1 MPCRHAHSFKGPFF
15 CPPRPQRG
23 QQKPFQHFHSSRSR
37 IVRPPQMH
45 LPLTLEALWPSPP
58 KRALPRRRSRSL
70 RSSLARA
77 VFPRVMEFKVI
88 SRESEKHE
96 FMPVV
101 YLIDRSPAWRR
112 RVPAVVERALVED
125 YVTPLVATVP
135 DAADAPDVTRVLA
148 AVRREMELRA
158 NLIDEAQLDGVSTD
172 ETDYKMG
179 VLVDFAPTPGNPGK
193 AALNRVVFQIAS
205 ALRTASY
212 SRALVVPVA
221 VHYCSAAS
229 FLDVRRYAGI
239 RYGAPVLLEEREVAI
254 FGEDPTEFTQHFSA
268 RLRASLT
275 MPPPPSVA
283 QIEMLRLTRTL
294 HVYCAKVVRD
304 DCFSRRQRAS
314 MNEEIMQIHFRT
326 SNHPAMHELKR
337 NMMAYCATL
346 KHWKLRDEDI
356 NSASVLLAVEDLPK
370 HPLHFVWLLAA
381 ALRFVF
387 KLPGRLFLA
396 SARDLIYRFPPRKS
410 HNRSLPLV
418 AAAVKASLGCLALG
432 VLVRA
437 VPSSLFGWL
446 FALLVAVVLVVD
458 AATAHTAAAD
468 VQHLTQHWKKL
479 QFYVMDADEWTR
491 LKETRAVL
499 ARSIHDIVA
508 RYMCTDLPPP
518 VLQDASKTA
527 ASPTS
532 ALLDNDEYTLNAHH
546 KIFINAPR
554 SFPLSFAAKMKDAET
569 ARRVIYAP
577 KMLRDETWCSIYQTL
592 APGHLRFRV
601 LLADNKGDNL
611 PMNELLGT
619 PFFGAVL
626 SAYILCKT
634 RYADGESATSSS
646 SGDDAAHLLGEEVQQ
661 RQTRVYSQ
669 AGQDVDEQALGGY
682 GSIQKIIDAALQ
694 MAQDE
699 EELAE

>member
-1 MPCRHAHSFKGPFF
+1 
-15 CPPRPQRG
+15 
-23 QQKPFQHFHSSRSR
+23 
-37 IVRPPQMH
+37 MH
-45 LPLTLEALWPSPP
+45 PSLNLEALWPSPP
-58 KRALPRRRSRSL
+58 KRALPRRRSRSV
-70 RSSLARA
+70 RSALARA

-88 SRESEKHE
+88 SRESEKHA

-101 YLIDRSPAWRR
+101 YLMERSPAWRR
-112 RVPAVVERALVED
+112 RVPSLVERAIIED
-125 YVTPLVATVP
+125 YITPLVAEIP
-135 DAADAPDVTRVLA
+135 DDADASTQLTT
-148 AVRREMELRA
+148 VRHEMQLRA
-158 NLIDEAQLDGVSTD
+158 NLIDPARPSLDGVSTD

-193 AALNRVVFQIAS
+193 AALNKVVFQIAT
-205 ALRTASY
+205 ALRAASY

-221 VHYCSAAS
+221 MHYCSAAS
-229 FLDVRRYAGI
+229 FLDVRRYAGL
-239 RYGAPVLLEEREVAI
+239 RYGAPVLLEERKVAI

-268 RLRASLT
+268 RLRAALT

-337 NMMAYCATL
+337 NMAAYCATL

-356 NSASVLLAVEDLPK
+356 NSASVLLAVEDVPK

-381 ALRFVF
+381 ALRFTF

-396 SARDLIYRFPPRKS
+396 SACDLIYRFPPRKS
-410 HNRSLPLV
+410 HNRSLPLG

-432 VLVRA
+432 VLARA
-437 VPSSLFGWL
+437 VPSSLLGWV
-446 FALLVAVVLVVD
+446 FAVLVAVVMIVD

-479 QFYVMDADEWTR
+479 QFYVMDADELTR

-518 VLQDASKTA
+518 VLQDVSKSA
-527 ASPTS
+527 APPTS

-554 SFPLSFAAKMKDAET
+554 SFPLSFAAKMKDPET
-569 ARRVIYAP
+569 ARRIVYAP
-577 KMLRDETWCSIYQTL
+577 KMLRDETWRNIYETL

-611 PMNELLGT
+611 PMDELLAT

-626 SAYILCKT
+626 SAYILYQT
-634 RYADGESATSSS
+634 RSADEEGSTSSS
-646 SGDDAAHLLGEEVQQ
+646 SGDDAHLTHDEVQQ
-661 RQTRVYSQ
+661 QQARVYSQ
-669 AGQDVDEQALGGY
+669 TEQAVDEQALGGY
-682 GSIQKIIDAALQ
+682 GSIQEVIDAALQ
-694 MAQDE
+694 MAHDE
-699 EELAE
+699 EELTE

>member
-1 MPCRHAHSFKGPFF
+1 MH
-15 CPPRPQRG
+15 
-23 QQKPFQHFHSSRSR
+23 QKP
-37 IVRPPQMH
+37 PMH
-45 LPLTLEALWPSPP
+45 
-58 KRALPRRRSRSL
+58 RGRFSL
-70 RSSLARA
+70 RSTLARA

-88 SRESEKHE
+88 SRESDKHE

-101 YLIDRSPAWRR
+101 YLIDRSAAWHR
-112 RVPAVVERALVED
+112 RVPSMVERAIVED
-125 YVTPLVATVP
+125 YITPLVAKIPAKAT
-135 DAADAPDVTRVLA
+135 
-148 AVRREMELRA
+148 EMSRQLTQVHDELLSRA
-158 NLIDEAQLDGVSTD
+158 NLINEEQLDNICTD
-172 ETDYKMG
+172 ETAYKMG
-179 VLVDFAPTPGNPGK
+179 VLVDFTPTPERPGR
-193 AALNRVVFQIAS
+193 AALNRVVNQIAT
-205 ALRTASY
+205 ALRSASY
-212 SRALVVPVA
+212 NRALVVPVA
-221 VHYCSAAS
+221 MHYCSTGS
-229 FLDVRRYAGI
+229 FVGVRRYAGI

-275 MPPPPSVA
+275 MQPPSPVA

-326 SNHPAMHELKR
+326 LNHPAMHELKR
-337 NMMAYCATL
+337 NMTAYCATL

-356 NSASVLLAVEDLPK
+356 NSASVLLSVGDVPK

-381 ALRFVF
+381 AIRFVL
-387 KLPGRLFLA
+387 KLPGRLFLS
-396 SARDLIYRFPPRKS
+396 SACDLIYRLPPRKK
-410 HNRSLPLV
+410 HNTSM
-418 AAAVKASLGCLALG
+418 AMFAASLKATLGCVALG
-432 VLVRA
+432 VLARA
-437 VPSSLFGWL
+437 VPSSVLGWI
-446 FALLVAVVLVVD
+446 FASLVAIILVVD

-479 QFYVMDADEWTR
+479 QFYVMDADEWAR

-508 RYMCTDLPPP
+508 RYMSTDLPPP
-518 VLQDASKTA
+518 VLQDASKSA

-554 SFPLSFAAKMKDAET
+554 SFPLSFAAKIKDHET
-569 ARRVIYAP
+569 ARRVVYAP
-577 KMLRDETWCSIYQTL
+577 KMLRDETWRNIYETL
-592 APGHLRFRV
+592 APAHLRFRV

-611 PMNELLGT
+611 PMDELLAT

-626 SAYILCKT
+626 SAYVLFQK
-634 RYADGESATSSS
+634 RLADADSSTSSS
-646 SGDDAAHLLGEEVQQ
+646 SGDDTGHPTTDDEKAQEENQGCRHEDQ
-661 RQTRVYSQ
+661 E
-669 AGQDVDEQALGGY
+669 VDEQALGGY
-682 GSIQKIIDAALQ
+682 GSIQEIIDAALQ

-699 EELAE
+699 EELSE

>member
-1 MPCRHAHSFKGPFF
+1 M
-15 CPPRPQRG
+15 
-23 QQKPFQHFHSSRSR
+23 SS
-37 IVRPPQMH
+37 
-45 LPLTLEALWPSPP
+45 LNLEALWPSPP
-58 KRALPRRRSRSL
+58 ARALPRRRRRSL
-70 RSSLARA
+70 RSTLARA

-88 SRESEKHE
+88 SRESDKHE
-96 FMPVV
+96 LMPVV

-112 RVPAVVERALVED
+112 RVPSLVEREIVED
-125 YVTPLVATVP
+125 YVTPLVAEIPADHADMTHPLATV
-135 DAADAPDVTRVLA
+135 RKEL
-148 AVRREMELRA
+148 ELRA
-158 NLIDEAQLDGVSTD
+158 NLIDPHKLDHACTD

-179 VLVDFAPTPGNPGK
+179 VLVDFAPTHGQPGR
-193 AALNRVVFQIAS
+193 AALNRVVFQIAT
-205 ALRTASY
+205 ALRSASY

-221 VHYCSAAS
+221 LHYCSAAS
-229 FLDVRRYAGI
+229 LLEVRRYAGV

-326 SNHPAMHELKR
+326 LNHPAMHELKR

-381 ALRFVF
+381 VLRFLF

-396 SARDLIYRFPPRKS
+396 SACDLIYRFPPRKT
-410 HNRSLPLV
+410 HNRSLPLG

-432 VLVRA
+432 VLVRC
-437 VPSSLFGWL
+437 VPSSWLGCL
-446 FALLVAVVLVVD
+446 FALLVVVVLVVD

-479 QFYVMDADEWTR
+479 QFYVMDAEEWTR

-518 VLQDASKTA
+518 VLQDVSKSA

-554 SFPLSFAAKMKDAET
+554 SFPLSFAAKMNDPET
-569 ARRVIYAP
+569 ARRVVYAP
-577 KMLRDETWCSIYQTL
+577 KMLRDETWRNIYETL
-592 APGHLRFRV
+592 APGHLQFRV

-611 PMNELLGT
+611 PMDELLAT

-626 SAYILCKT
+626 SAYIIYQT
-634 RYADGESATSSS
+634 RLADGESCTSSS
-646 SGDDAAHLLGEEVQQ
+646 SGDDAAHLLSDEAQNG
-661 RQTRVYSQ
+661 Q
-669 AGQDVDEQALGGY
+669 ACAHTDAGFEGVDEQALGGY
-682 GSIQKIIDAALQ
+682 CSIQKIIDAALL

-699 EELAE
+699 EELTE

>member
-1 MPCRHAHSFKGPFF
+1 
-15 CPPRPQRG
+15 
-23 QQKPFQHFHSSRSR
+23 
-37 IVRPPQMH
+37 MH
-45 LPLTLEALWPSPP
+45 PLNLEALWPSPP

-70 RSSLARA
+70 RSTLARA
-77 VFPRVMEFKVI
+77 VIPRVMEFKVI

-101 YLIDRSPAWRR
+101 YLIERSPAWGR
-112 RVPAVVERALVED
+112 RVPAIVEKEIVED
-125 YVTPLVATVP
+125 YITPLVATIP
-135 DAADAPDVTRVLA
+135 DDEDMTQTLA
-148 AVRREMELRA
+148 AVRKEMELRA
-158 NLIDEAQLDGVSTD
+158 NLIDETKLDTVSTD

-193 AALNRVVFQIAS
+193 AALNRVVFQIAT
-205 ALRTASY
+205 ALRSASY
-212 SRALVVPVA
+212 RRALVVPVSM
-221 VHYCSAAS
+221 HYCSATS
-229 FLDVRRYAGI
+229 FLDVRRYAGV
-239 RYGAPVLLEEREVAI
+239 RYGAPVLLEEREIEI

-294 HVYCAKVVRD
+294 HVYCAKVMRD

-337 NMMAYCATL
+337 NMMSYCATL

-370 HPLHFVWLLAA
+370 HPLQFVWLLAA
-381 ALRFVF
+381 ALRFAF

-396 SARDLIYRFPPRKS
+396 SACDLIYRFPPRKS
-410 HNRSLPLV
+410 HNRTLPLG
-418 AAAVKASLGCLALG
+418 AAAVKASLGCLTLG
-432 VLVRA
+432 VLVHA

-446 FALLVAVVLVVD
+446 FALLLAVVLIVD
-458 AATAHTAAAD
+458 AATAHTVAAD

-479 QFYVMDADEWTR
+479 QFYVMDAEEWTR

-518 VLQDASKTA
+518 VLQDVSKSA

-532 ALLDNDEYTLNAHH
+532 ALLNNDEYTLNAHH

-554 SFPLSFAAKMKDAET
+554 SFPLAFAAKMKDPET

-577 KMLRDETWCSIYQTL
+577 KMLRDEAWRSIYETL

-611 PMNELLGT
+611 PMDDLLAT

-626 SAYILCKT
+626 SAYIIYQSH
-634 RYADGESATSSS
+634 YAGGDSSTSSS
-646 SGDDAAHLLGEEVQQ
+646 SGDDAHDEMQQ
-661 RQTRVYSQ
+661 EQARMYSQ
-669 AGQDVDEQALGGY
+669 NVQDLDERALGGY
-682 GSIQKIIDAALQ
+682 GSIQEIIDAALL

-699 EELAE
+699 EELTE

>member
-1 MPCRHAHSFKGPFF
+1 MHPSLT
-15 CPPRPQRG
+15 
-23 QQKPFQHFHSSRSR
+23 FQ
-37 IVRPPQMH
+37 
-45 LPLTLEALWPSPP
+45 ALWPSGAPP
-58 KRALPRRRSRSL
+58 MHKKPAMRRDHLSL
-70 RSSLARA
+70 RSTLARA

-88 SRESEKHE
+88 SRESDKHE

-101 YLIDRSPAWRR
+101 YLIDRSAAWHR
-112 RVPAVVERALVED
+112 RVPAMVEKAIVED
-125 YVTPLVATVP
+125 YITPLVAKIP
-135 DAADAPDVTRVLA
+135 DRDTEISRQLTQVHD
-148 AVRREMELRA
+148 ELLSRA
-158 NLIDEAQLDGVSTD
+158 NLINEEQLDTNICTD
-172 ETDYKMG
+172 ETAYKMG
-179 VLVDFAPTPGNPGK
+179 VLVDFTPTPGRPGR
-193 AALNRVVFQIAS
+193 AALNRVVNQIAT
-205 ALRTASY
+205 ALRSASY

-221 VHYCSAAS
+221 MHYCSTGS
-229 FLDVRRYAGI
+229 FVGVRRYAGI
-239 RYGAPVLLEEREVAI
+239 RYGAPVLLEEREIAI

-275 MPPPPSVA
+275 MQPPTSVA

-326 SNHPAMHELKR
+326 LNHPAMHELKR
-337 NMMAYCATL
+337 NMTSYCGTL

-356 NSASVLLAVEDLPK
+356 NSASVLLAVEDVPK

-381 ALRFVF
+381 AIRFVL

-396 SARDLIYRFPPRKS
+396 MAI
-410 HNRSLPLV
+410 
-418 AAAVKASLGCLALG
+418 
-432 VLVRA
+432 
-437 VPSSLFGWL
+437 
-446 FALLVAVVLVVD
+446 VLVVD

-508 RYMCTDLPPP
+508 RYMSTDLPPP
-518 VLQDASKTA
+518 VLQDVSKSA

-532 ALLDNDEYTLNAHH
+532 ALLNNDEYTLNAYH

-554 SFPLSFAAKMKDAET
+554 SFPLSFAAKIKHHET
-569 ARRVIYAP
+569 ARRVVYAP
-577 KMLRDETWCSIYQTL
+577 KMLRDETWRNIYETL
-592 APGHLRFRV
+592 APTHLRFRV

-611 PMNELLGT
+611 PMDELLAT

-626 SAYILCKT
+626 SAYVLYQT
-634 RYADGESATSSS
+634 RSADIDSSTSSS
-646 SGDDAAHLLGEEVQQ
+646 SGDDTVHPTTDDERAQEEIQECRHDEQ
-661 RQTRVYSQ
+661 ET
-669 AGQDVDEQALGGY
+669 DEQALGGY
-682 GSIQKIIDAALQ
+682 GSVQEIIDAALQ

-699 EELAE
+699 EELSE

>member
-1 MPCRHAHSFKGPFF
+1 
-15 CPPRPQRG
+15 
-23 QQKPFQHFHSSRSR
+23 
-37 IVRPPQMH
+37 MH
-45 LPLTLEALWPSPP
+45 PSLNLEALWPSPP
-58 KRALPRRRSRSL
+58 RCALPPRRSRSL

-77 VFPRVMEFKVI
+77 MFPRVMEFKVI

-112 RVPAVVERALVED
+112 RVPSFVETAIVED
-125 YVTPLVATVP
+125 YITPLVAKIP
-135 DAADAPDVTRVLA
+135 DSADAANMTRILADVRK
-148 AVRREMELRA
+148 EMEIRA
-158 NLIDEAQLDGVSTD
+158 NLIDETQLDGVSTD

-179 VLVDFAPTPGNPGK
+179 VFVDFAPTPSNPGK
-193 AALNRVVFQIAS
+193 APLNRVVFQIAT
-205 ALRTASY
+205 ALRVASY
-212 SRALVVPVA
+212 RRALVVPVA
-221 VHYCSAAS
+221 VHYCSATS
-229 FLDVRRYAGI
+229 FLDVRRYTGI

-326 SNHPAMHELKR
+326 SNHPDMHELKR
-337 NMMAYCATL
+337 NMMKYCATL

-396 SARDLIYRFPPRKS
+396 SACDLIYRFPPRKS
-410 HNRSLPLV
+410 HNRSLPV
-418 AAAVKASLGCLALG
+418 GAAAVKATLGCLALG
-432 VLVRA
+432 VLVRV
-437 VPSSLFGWL
+437 VPSSSLGCL
-446 FALLVAVVLVVD
+446 FALLVALVLIVD
-458 AATAHTAAAD
+458 AATAHTVAAD

-518 VLQDASKTA
+518 VLQDASKSA

-554 SFPLSFAAKMKDAET
+554 SFPLSFAAKLKDSET

-577 KMLRDETWCSIYQTL
+577 KMLRDETWRNIYETL

-601 LLADNKGDNL
+601 LLAENKGDNL
-611 PMNELLGT
+611 PMDKLLAT

-626 SAYILCKT
+626 SAYILYKT
-634 RYADGESATSSS
+634 RHTDGDILTSSS
-646 SGDDAAHLLGEEVQQ
+646 SGDDSAHLMSEEMQQ
-661 RQTRVYSQ
+661 EQPRYSQ
-669 AGQDVDEQALGGY
+669 TEQDVDEQELGGY
-682 GSIQKIIDAALQ
+682 GSIQDIIHAALQ

-699 EELAE
+699 EELTE

>member
-1 MPCRHAHSFKGPFF
+1 
-15 CPPRPQRG
+15 
-23 QQKPFQHFHSSRSR
+23 
-37 IVRPPQMH
+37 
-45 LPLTLEALWPSPP
+45 
-58 KRALPRRRSRSL
+58 
-70 RSSLARA
+70 
-77 VFPRVMEFKVI
+77 MEFKVI

-101 YLIDRSPAWRR
+101 YLLDRSPAWRR
-112 RVPAVVERALVED
+112 RVPSLVERALVED
-125 YVTPLVATVP
+125 YITPLVAEIP
-135 DAADAPDVTRVLA
+135 DGADADATTRQLA
-148 AVRREMELRA
+148 TVRREMALRA
-158 NLIDEAQLDGVSTD
+158 GLIDERQLDGVSTD

-193 AALNRVVFQIAS
+193 APLNRVVFQIAT
-205 ALRTASY
+205 ALRAASY

-221 VHYCSAAS
+221 MHYCSAAS

-283 QIEMLRLTRTL
+283 QVEMLRLTRTL

-326 SNHPAMHELKR
+326 LNHPAMHELKR
-337 NMMAYCATL
+337 NMMLYCATL

-381 ALRFVF
+381 ALRFTF

-396 SARDLIYRFPPRKS
+396 SACDLIYRFPPRKS
-410 HNRSLPLV
+410 YNRSLPLG
-418 AAAVKASLGCLALG
+418 AAAFKASLGCLALG
-432 VLVRA
+432 VLAHA
-437 VPSSLFGWL
+437 VPSSILGCI
-446 FALLVAVVLVVD
+446 FALLVVVVLIVD

-518 VLQDASKTA
+518 VLQDASKSA

-554 SFPLSFAAKMKDAET
+554 SFPLSFAAKMKKDPET
-569 ARRVIYAP
+569 ARRVVYAP
-577 KMLRDETWCSIYQTL
+577 KMLRDETWRNIYETL

-611 PMNELLGT
+611 PMDELLST

-626 SAYILCKT
+626 SAYILYQT
-634 RYADGESATSSS
+634 RLADCDSSTSSF
-646 SGDDAAHLLGEEVQQ
+646 SGDDAHLAHEEVLQEQ
-661 RQTRVYSQ
+661 ARVFSHD
-669 AGQDVDEQALGGY
+669 AQDVDEQALGGY
-682 GSIQKIIDAALQ
+682 SSIQDIIDAALQ

-699 EELAE
+699 EELTE

>member
-1 MPCRHAHSFKGPFF
+1 MHRDRAISSARRAEESIPQHYFLDCAPLPTRSLMH
-15 CPPRPQRG
+15 PPLNIG
-23 QQKPFQHFHSSRSR
+23 
-37 IVRPPQMH
+37 
-45 LPLTLEALWPSPP
+45 ALWPSPP
-58 KRALPRRRSRSL
+58 SRAVPRRRGRSL
-70 RSSLARA
+70 RASLARA

-101 YLIDRSPAWRR
+101 YLIERSPAWRR
-112 RVPAVVERALVED
+112 RVPAPVERALVED
-125 YVTPLVATVP
+125 YITPLVAVIP
-135 DAADAPDVTRVLA
+135 DAADAADMTQRLA
-148 AVRREMELRA
+148 AVRHEMELRA
-158 NLIDEAQLDGVSTD
+158 NLIDPQRLEDVSTH

-179 VLVDFAPTPGNPGK
+179 VLVDFKPTPGNPGK
-193 AALNRVVFQIAS
+193 AALNRVVFQIAT
-205 ALRTASY
+205 ALRAASY

-221 VHYCSAAS
+221 VHYCSASS

-294 HVYCAKVVRD
+294 HVYCAKVMRD

-326 SNHPAMHELKR
+326 LNHPAMHELKR
-337 NMMAYCATL
+337 NMVAYCATL
-346 KHWKLRDEDI
+346 KSWKLRDEDI

-396 SARDLIYRFPPRKS
+396 SACDLIYRFPPRKS
-410 HNRSLPLV
+410 HNRSLPLG
-418 AAAVKASLGCLALG
+418 AATIKGALGCLALG
-432 VLVRA
+432 VLARA
-437 VPSSLFGWL
+437 VPSSILGWL
-446 FALLVAVVLVVD
+446 LAIVVAVVLLVD
-458 AATAHTAAAD
+458 AATAHAAAAD

-518 VLQDASKTA
+518 VLQDASKSA
-527 ASPTS
+527 ASPSS

-554 SFPLSFAAKMKDAET
+554 SFPLSFAAKMKDPET
-569 ARRVIYAP
+569 ARRVVYAP
-577 KMLRDETWCSIYQTL
+577 KMLRDETWRNIYETL

-601 LLADNKGDNL
+601 LLAENKGDNL
-611 PMNELLGT
+611 PMDDLMAT

-626 SAYILCKT
+626 SAYIIYQTHL
-634 RYADGESATSSS
+634 ADGGSSTSSS
-646 SGDDAAHLLGEEVQQ
+646 SGDDAHVASGEVLQEQAQ
-661 RQTRVYSQ
+661 VYRPPE
-669 AGQDVDEQALGGY
+669 QDADEQALGGY
-682 GSIQKIIDAALQ
+682 GSVQEIIDAALQ

>member
-1 MPCRHAHSFKGPFF
+1 
-15 CPPRPQRG
+15 
-23 QQKPFQHFHSSRSR
+23 
-37 IVRPPQMH
+37 MH
-45 LPLTLEALWPSPP
+45 PSLNLEALWPSPP

-70 RSSLARA
+70 RASLARA

-101 YLIDRSPAWRR
+101 YLIDRSPAWHR
-112 RVPAVVERALVED
+112 RVPSVVETAIVED
-125 YVTPLVATVP
+125 YITPLVAEIP
-135 DAADAPDVTRVLA
+135 DADAADMTQVLA
-148 AVRREMELRA
+148 SVRKEMELRA
-158 NLIDEAQLDGVSTD
+158 NLIDETKLDNVSTD
-172 ETDYKMG
+172 ERDYKMG

-193 AALNRVVFQIAS
+193 AALNRVVFQIAT
-205 ALRTASY
+205 ALRAASY

-221 VHYCSAAS
+221 MHYCSAAS

-381 ALRFVF
+381 AMRFVF

-396 SARDLIYRFPPRKS
+396 SACDLIYRFPPRKS
-410 HNRSLPLV
+410 HNRSLPLG

-437 VPSSLFGWL
+437 VPSSLVGWL
-446 FALLVAVVLVVD
+446 FALLVAVVLLVD
-458 AATAHTAAAD
+458 AVTAHTAAAD

-479 QFYVMDADEWTR
+479 QFYVMDAEEWTR

-518 VLQDASKTA
+518 VLQDVSK
-527 ASPTS
+527 S
-532 ALLDNDEYTLNAHH
+532 AVQPPQLLPYSTMTN
-546 KIFINAPR
+546 
-554 SFPLSFAAKMKDAET
+554 
-569 ARRVIYAP
+569 
-577 KMLRDETWCSIYQTL
+577 
-592 APGHLRFRV
+592 
-601 LLADNKGDNL
+601 
-611 PMNELLGT
+611 
-619 PFFGAVL
+619 
-626 SAYILCKT
+626 T
-634 RYADGESATSSS
+634 R
-646 SGDDAAHLLGEEVQQ
+646 
-661 RQTRVYSQ
+661 
-669 AGQDVDEQALGGY
+669 
-682 GSIQKIIDAALQ
+682 
-694 MAQDE
+694 
-699 EELAE
+699 